1 MTLYAKIIHQHSS
14 VLDIGSGIGRIGLAL
29 TRYLRH
35 GHYEGFDIMEQGVDW
50 CRKNITPRFPNFN
63 FKQVSLANDLYRE
76 SGDAA
81 VDFVFPYADQLF
93 DLAIATSVF
102 THMLPPEVQN
112 YVAETYRTLK
122 PGGHAYFTFFV
133 LNKTSLSQ
141 MTKDANEFNFKFDK
155 GKFRLLDDKVQS
167 ANVAYDEAFLFSEI
181 ISPVQFEIVSIEYG
195 TWSTQEKGEA
205 IAFQDRVVLRRK

>member
-1 MTLYAKIIHQHSS
+1 
-14 VLDIGSGIGRIGLAL
+14 
-29 TRYLRH
+29 
-35 GHYEGFDIMEQGVDW
+35 MEQGVDW

-122 PGGHAYFTFFV
+122 PGGHAYFTF
-133 LNKTSLSQ
+133 
-141 MTKDANEFNFKFDK
+141 
-155 GKFRLLDDKVQS
+155 
-167 ANVAYDEAFLFSEI
+167 LF
-181 ISPVQFEIVSIEYG
+181 
-195 TWSTQEKGEA
+195 
-205 IAFQDRVVLRRK
+205 